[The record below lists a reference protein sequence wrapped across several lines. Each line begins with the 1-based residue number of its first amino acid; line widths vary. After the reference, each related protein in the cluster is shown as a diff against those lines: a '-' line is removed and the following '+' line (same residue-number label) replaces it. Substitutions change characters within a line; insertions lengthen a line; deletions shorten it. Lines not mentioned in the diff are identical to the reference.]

1 MQRRLVLVLAKQQRL
16 KVLIH
21 SSALIHGCCG
31 IAAPAA
37 ACLGCGCLLLLL
49 LLLLCC
55 LAVLRGGLGENDSL
69 WRSATVLTSV
79 QPGLPLPH
87 PSQQHRPLLSRQRR

>member
-1 MQRRLVLVLAKQQRL
+1 MRETGERNAACFLIQIFSLTPCLPAHRPQHYPTANPPAHLSKELLQGGIKGGKVQRRLVLVLAKQQRL

-37 ACLGCGCLLLLL
+37 ASLG
-49 LLLLCC
+49 
-55 LAVLRGGLGENDSL
+55 
-69 WRSATVLTSV
+69 
-79 QPGLPLPH
+79 
-87 PSQQHRPLLSRQRR
+87 